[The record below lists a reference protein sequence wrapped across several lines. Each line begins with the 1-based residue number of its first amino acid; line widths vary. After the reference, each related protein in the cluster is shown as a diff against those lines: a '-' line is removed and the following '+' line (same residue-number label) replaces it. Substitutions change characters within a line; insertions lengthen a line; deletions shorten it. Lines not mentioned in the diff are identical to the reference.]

1 MGSLVRIG
9 GHRNIVSVMG
19 FVDDAEQPLLLLE
32 YCAFG
37 SLKGMLVELDRR
49 TLGDPKGPPP
59 ATMLSTFAYGVT
71 LAMDFMARHKLVR
84 AHRLGSEV
92 RGVTVRFGSRDTNS
106 H

>member
-49 TLGDPKGPPP
+49 TLDGPKGPPP
-59 ATMLSTFAYGVT
+59 AAMLSAFAYDVA
-71 LAMDFMARHKLVR
+71 LAMDFMARHKLV
-84 AHRLGSEV
+84 HRDS
-92 RGVTVRFGSRDTNS
+92 
-106 H
+106 